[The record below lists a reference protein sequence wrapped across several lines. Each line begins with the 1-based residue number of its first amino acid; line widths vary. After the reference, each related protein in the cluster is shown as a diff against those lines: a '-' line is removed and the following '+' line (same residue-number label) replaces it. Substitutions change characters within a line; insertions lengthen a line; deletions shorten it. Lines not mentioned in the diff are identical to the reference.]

1 MIKVENIDTWGF
13 EHAIRGMRNPLNSWA
28 RSDSHAGEPDWF
40 ENCDN
45 CTLGKF
51 FVGENDLKLM
61 RQLYAGGQPHRK
73 YLRQIFA
80 VMDITAPLY
89 WWKEFDTYKVG
100 TTANSCSTMHKIAA
114 KEFTLDDFSHEHLM
128 NDVKSAGTEL
138 LDTAGL
144 GTDIVVTPL
153 SWLNITIGC
162 LNNYRKMFTETKD
175 KNWWWQMIQLLP
187 SSYNQRRTVSMT
199 YENVMNMLDYREGH
213 KLDEWREFCKILK
226 QLPYVNEIR
235 DNRI

>member
-1 MIKVENIDTWGF
+1 MIKVENIETWGF

-28 RSDSHAGEPDWF
+28 RSDSSFEDYVPDYAMDTARTYP
-40 ENCDN
+40 CV
-45 CTLGKF
+45 KI
-51 FVGENDLKLM
+51 GENDLKLM
-61 RQLYAGGQPHRK
+61 RQLYVGGQPHRK

-114 KEFTLDDFSHEHLM
+114 KEFTLSDFSTEHLVGKSVAALQNVLDVM
-128 NDVKSAGTEL
+128 NLEREHYLA
-138 LDTAGL
+138 A
-144 GTDIVVTPL
+144 
-153 SWLNITIGC
+153 
-162 LNNYRKMFTETKD
+162 KD
-175 KNWWWQMIQLLP
+175 KDCWWQMIQLLP
-187 SSYNQRRTVSMT
+187 SSYNQLRTVSMT

-226 QLPYVNEIR
+226 QLPYVEVIR
-235 DNRI
+235 DGR

>member
-13 EHAIRGMRNPLNSWA
+13 EHAIRGMRNPLNSWD
-28 RSDSHAGEPDWF
+28 RSDSSFEESVPDYAMDTARTYP
-40 ENCDN
+40 CV
-45 CTLGKF
+45 KI
-51 FVGENDLKLM
+51 GENDLTLM
-61 RQLYAGGQPHRK
+61 RKLFAAGHPHRK
-73 YLRQIFA
+73 YLRQIFVA
-80 VMDITAPLY
+80 MDIIAPLY

-114 KEFTLDDFSHEHLM
+114 KEFELSDFSTEHLVGLSIAALQGVLDVM
-128 NDVKSAGTEL
+128 NLERKHFL
-138 LDTAGL
+138 
-144 GTDIVVTPL
+144 VTHD
-153 SWLNITIGC
+153 
-162 LNNYRKMFTETKD
+162 KD
-175 KNWWWQMIQLLP
+175 CWWQMIQLLP
-187 SSYNQRRTVSMT
+187 SSYNQRRTVTMT

>member
-28 RSDSHAGEPDWF
+28 RSDSVPAVDCGKCGVIDREGICRPKEHD
-40 ENCDN
+40 
-45 CTLGKF
+45 CTPYLCYAI
-51 FVGENDLKLM
+51 GENDLKLM

-114 KEFTLDDFSHEHLM
+114 KEFTLSDFSTEHLVGKSIAALQNVLDVM
-128 NDVKSAGTEL
+128 NLEREHY
-138 LDTAGL
+138 LDA
-144 GTDIVVTPL
+144 
-153 SWLNITIGC
+153 
-162 LNNYRKMFTETKD
+162 KD
-175 KNWWWQMIQLLP
+175 KDCWWQMIQLLP

>member
-13 EHAIRGMRNPLNSWA
+13 EHAIRGMRNPLNSWS
-28 RSDSHAGEPDWF
+28 RSDSSFEDYVPDYAMDTARTYP
-40 ENCDN
+40 CVKI
-45 CTLGKF
+45 GA
-51 FVGENDLKLM
+51 NDLKLM
-61 RQLYAGGQPHRK
+61 RQLYVGGQPHRK

-114 KEFTLDDFSHEHLM
+114 KEFTLSDFSTEHLVGKSIAALQNVLDVM
-128 NDVKSAGTEL
+128 NLEREHYLA
-138 LDTAGL
+138 A
-144 GTDIVVTPL
+144 
-153 SWLNITIGC
+153 
-162 LNNYRKMFTETKD
+162 KD
-175 KNWWWQMIQLLP
+175 KDCWWQLIQLLP

-226 QLPYVNEIR
+226 QLPYVEEIR
-235 DNRI
+235 DGR